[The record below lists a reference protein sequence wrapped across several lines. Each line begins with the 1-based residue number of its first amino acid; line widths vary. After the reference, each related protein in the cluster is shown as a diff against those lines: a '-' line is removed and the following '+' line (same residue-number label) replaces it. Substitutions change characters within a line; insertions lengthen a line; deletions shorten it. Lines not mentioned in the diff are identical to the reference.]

1 LEKARVAAAA
11 LDATVRKA
19 IQKGVKIA
27 LGTDAAVYP
36 HGRNAEEMAEL
47 VRLGMKPVDALKAA
61 TSVDADLLGVA
72 DRLGSL
78 EAGKIAD
85 VIATPG
91 DPTRDITVTQ
101 KVLFVMKDGTVYRND
116 RTK

>member
-1 LEKARVAAAA
+1 
-11 LDATVRKA
+11 
-19 IQKGVKIA
+19 
-27 LGTDAAVYP
+27 
-36 HGRNAEEMAEL
+36 MAEL

-116 RTK
+116 RAK